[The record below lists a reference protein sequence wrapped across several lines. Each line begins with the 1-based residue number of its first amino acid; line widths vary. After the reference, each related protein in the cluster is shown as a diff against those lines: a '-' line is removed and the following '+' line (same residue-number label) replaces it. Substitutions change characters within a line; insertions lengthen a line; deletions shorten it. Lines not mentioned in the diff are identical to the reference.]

1 MENNNLPKAPESVQP
16 NDPQE
21 PVTPAPDLMTRV
33 NQYKPAPVTQNQNQ
47 NDPQIPFN
55 YNDFDKITTIEQ
67 AKEWAMNSHKSME
80 SGYNKKYENVAD
92 LRKELESQKST
103 LQEQVKW
110 TPEKIKELTS
120 NEQFIQAAQQ
130 FSANNQPNPQSS
142 GMTDD
147 EWSGLSDA
155 EQGRINKMEQMLAK
169 QSQQMN
175 QIIESKED
183 GQLSGKYANF
193 DPSIVNQ
200 IQQGLLT
207 GSIQPTR
214 ELLWKIHDYD
224 SAVKRAYELGLSDN
238 KQQNADKANA
248 INPLTNQGSFVNSA
262 DALPKKEK
270 GKSSAQHFIDI
281 TVANLAKHRAG
292 GR

>member
-1 MENNNLPKAPESVQP
+1 MENNNLPKAPEPVQP

-110 TPEKIKELTS
+110 TPEKIKQLTS

-155 EQGRINKMEQMLAK
+155 EQGRFNRMEQMLS
-169 QSQQMN
+169 QQNQQMN
-175 QIIESKED
+175 QMLESKED
-183 GQLSGKYANF
+183 EQLSGRYANF
-193 DPSIVNQ
+193 DPKIVNQ

-214 ELLWKIHDYD
+214 ELLWKVYDYD
-224 SAVKRAYELGLSDN
+224 NLAQRVYDLAKAEIA
-238 KQQNADKANA
+238 QQNAEKANA
-248 INPLTNQGSFVNSA
+248 INPLTNQGSFVNPT
-262 DALPKKEK
+262 DAPPVKDK

-281 TVANLAKHRAG
+281 AMSNLVKHRAG
-292 GR
+292 Q